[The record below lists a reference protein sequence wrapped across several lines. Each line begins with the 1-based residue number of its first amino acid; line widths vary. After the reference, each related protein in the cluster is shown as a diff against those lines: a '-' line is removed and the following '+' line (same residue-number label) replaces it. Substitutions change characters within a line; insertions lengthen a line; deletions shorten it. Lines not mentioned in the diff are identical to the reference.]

1 MLDKELEDLERSHK
15 ELTELVQENLKEYGP
30 CDHSVNICSCIDQ
43 DKLRF
48 ALKVRARI
56 DKVPWCDNCGTEGEH
71 ITKDCPYEMGRE
83 ELEQDVQPE

>member
-1 MLDKELEDLERSHK
+1 MPLLDKELEELERSHK
-15 ELTELVQENLKEYGP
+15 ELTELVQENLLELGP

-43 DKLRF
+43 AKLRF

-71 ITKDCPYEMGRE
+71 TIETCPYEAGIRE
-83 ELEQDVQPE
+83 EEPQ